1 LNHSNDAVIVKKF
14 HLWGKKANIPTSTI
28 HDAFFTSA
36 AKMLEARSALR
47 GIYAETLDNNVI
59 EMTLK
64 EMLNRGLSRKLY
76 EQYREEAI
84 EAGLIPVPGR
94 SRVGG
99 KLLREEDIL
108 KVKDILE
115 EIPPGFK
122 SNRSWYG
129 VG

>member
-1 LNHSNDAVIVKKF
+1 
-14 HLWGKKANIPTSTI
+14 
-28 HDAFFTSA
+28 
-36 AKMLEARSALR
+36 MLEARSALR
-47 GIYAETLDNNVI
+47 GIYAETLGNNVI